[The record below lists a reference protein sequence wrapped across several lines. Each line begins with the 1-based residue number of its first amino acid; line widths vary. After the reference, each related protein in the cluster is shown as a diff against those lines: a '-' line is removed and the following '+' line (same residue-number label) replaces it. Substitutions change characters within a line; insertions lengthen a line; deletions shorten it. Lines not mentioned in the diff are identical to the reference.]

1 MDIRHLKSKKLKGF
15 LGDDEAEQLYHLAKE
30 ASQFG
35 PCLEIGSYCG
45 KSTAYLGLGCKK
57 NGGILFS
64 IDHHRG
70 SEEQQPGQEYFDPE
84 LFDKDSGL
92 IDTFKIFRKIVCELL
107 LEDTVVAIVAKSEV
121 AARCWNTPLS
131 MVFIDGSHTFKAAFT
146 DYTSWTSHLLS
157 GGYLL
162 IHDIFPDPSKGGQ
175 APYFIYQLALSSGL
189 FEELPMINTLGILKR
204 SLYKQVTD
212 RELTNW
218 FKEKIL
224 TLDPAASKAAAT

>member
-1 MDIRHLKSKKLKGF
+1 MNLRQLKAKKLKGF
-15 LGDDEAEQLYHLAKE
+15 LGDDEAEQLYHLAKQ
-30 ASQFG
+30 ASQLG

-45 KSTAYLGLGCKK
+45 KSTAYLGLGCKE
-57 NGGILFS
+57 NCGTLFS

-92 IDTFKIFRKIVCELL
+92 IDTFKIFRKTVCDLL
-107 LEDTVVAIVAKSEV
+107 LEDTVIAIVAKSEV
-121 AARCWNTPLS
+121 AARCWSTPLS
-131 MVFIDGSHTFKAAFT
+131 LVFIDGGHTFKAAFT
-146 DYTSWTSHLLS
+146 DYTSWISRLLP

-189 FEELPMINTLGILKR
+189 FEEIPMVNTLGILKR
-204 SLYKQVTD
+204 SLCKHMTD
-212 RELTNW
+212 EELNKW
-218 FKEKIL
+218 
-224 TLDPAASKAAAT
+224 SKGGRSTFHTGGK

>member
-1 MDIRHLKSKKLKGF
+1 MNLRHLKAKRLKGF
-15 LGDDEAEQLYHLAKE
+15 LGDDEAEQLYHFAKQ

-45 KSTAYLGLGCKK
+45 KSTAYLGLGCKE

-70 SEEQQPGQEYFDPE
+70 SEEQQPGQEYFDSE
-84 LFDKDSGL
+84 LLDKDSGL
-92 IDTFKIFRKIVCELL
+92 IDTFKIFRKTVFDLS

-121 AARCWNTPLS
+121 TARCWTTPLS
-131 MVFIDGSHTFKAAFT
+131 LIFIDGGHTFKAAFT
-146 DYTSWTSHLLS
+146 DYTNWISHLLT

-189 FEELPMINTLGILKR
+189 FEEISMINTLGILKR
-204 SLYKQVTD
+204 SLCKQMTD
-212 RELTNW
+212 EELNKC
-218 FKEKIL
+218 FKDGRSAFHTEK
-224 TLDPAASKAAAT
+224 K